1 MEIKNT
7 PLCWIVTEGL
17 IGTQN
22 QCLALSQALGCMH
35 PVIKKI
41 HLRQPWKSFT
51 PFIRAFHPVA
61 LTTDSDSLH
70 PPLGG
75 AWPDILIASGRKAIA
90 AALWVKKQSK
100 NKTVLVIV
108 QNPVVKDKNF
118 DLVLSPRHDQY
129 EAPNAMTI
137 TGALSHL
144 TPTKL
149 DNAKA
154 QFPELGYYPNPRIA
168 VLIGGT
174 SRTHCLTKDI
184 CDQLI
189 RDLLNLQKNK
199 CSLFITA
206 SRRTPLPLLMDLRH
220 ALRGPEIL
228 FWDGDGPNP
237 YQAYLAYADIILVT
251 EDSVSM
257 ASEAISTGKPV
268 YIVKMGGGSPRFKRF
283 HDYIIEQGYAR
294 WFTGQTQFWRYE
306 PPADLAKAACRVKQI
321 WLNKSI
327 P

>member
-1 MEIKNT
+1 M
-7 PLCWIVTEGL
+7 TEGL

-22 QCLALSQALGCMH
+22 QCLALSQALGCPH
-35 PVIKKI
+35 PVIKKVI
-41 HLRQPWKSFT
+41 LRQPWKFFT
-51 PFIRAFHPVA
+51 PFLRGFHPIA
-61 LTTDSDSLH
+61 LAPESDSIT
-70 PPLGG
+70 PSQTES
-75 AWPDILIASGRKAIA
+75 WPDILIASGRKAIA
-90 AALWVKKQSK
+90 PALWVKRQSK

-108 QNPVVKDKNF
+108 QNPVIKDKNF
-118 DLVLSPRHDQY
+118 DLVLALRHDQY
-129 EAPNAMTI
+129 EAPNAMAI

-144 TPTKL
+144 TPAKL
-149 DNAKA
+149 EAAQN
-154 QFPELGYYPNPRIA
+154 QFPELSYYPQPRIA

-174 SRTHCLTKDI
+174 SRAHRLTKEI

-189 RDLLNLQKNK
+189 RDLLHLRAHK

-206 SRRTPLPLLMDLRH
+206 SRRTPLPLLLDLRH
-220 ALRGPEIL
+220 ALRGPEIA
-228 FWDGDGPNP
+228 FWDGEGANP

-268 YIVKMGGGSPRFKRF
+268 YIIKMEGGSPRLKRF
-283 HDYIIEQGYAR
+283 HDYIIDQGYAR
-294 WFTGQTQFWRYE
+294 WFTGQTEFWRYE
-306 PPADLAKAACRVKQI
+306 PPADLVNAAARVKQI

>member
-1 MEIKNT
+1 MENKKT
-7 PLCWIVTEGL
+7 PLCWILTEGL

-22 QCLALSQALGCMH
+22 QCLALSQALGCYH
-35 PVIKKI
+35 PLIKKI
-41 HLRQPWKSFT
+41 ALRQPWKLFT

-61 LTTDSDSLH
+61 LTADSDSLR
-70 PPLGG
+70 PTTGQ

-90 AALWVKKQSK
+90 AALWIKRQSR
-100 NKTVLVIV
+100 NKTILVIV
-108 QNPVVKDKNF
+108 QNPVIKDKNF
-118 DLVLSPRHDQY
+118 DLVLALRHDQY
-129 EAPNAMTI
+129 DAPNAMAI
-137 TGALSHL
+137 SGALSHL
-144 TPTKL
+144 TPAKL
-149 DNAKA
+149 EIAKN
-154 QFPELGYYPNPRIA
+154 QFPELGYYPQPRIA

-174 SRTHCLTKDI
+174 SRAHRLTKEI

-189 RDLLNLQKNK
+189 HDLLNLQKNK

-237 YQAYLAYADIILVT
+237 YQAYLAHADIILVT

-257 ASEAISTGKPV
+257 ASEAISTGKPI
-268 YIVKMGGGSPRFKRF
+268 YIIKMEGGSPRFKRF
-283 HDYIIEQGYAR
+283 HDYIVEQGYAR
-294 WFTGQTQFWRYE
+294 WFEGKTEFWRYE
-306 PPADLAKAACRVKQI
+306 PPADLVNAAARVKQI